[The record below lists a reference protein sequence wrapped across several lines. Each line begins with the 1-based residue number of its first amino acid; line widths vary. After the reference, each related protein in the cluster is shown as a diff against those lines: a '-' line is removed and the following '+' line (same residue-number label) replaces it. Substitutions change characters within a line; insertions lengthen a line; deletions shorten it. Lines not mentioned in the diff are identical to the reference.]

1 MKNVALK
8 FKAPILA
15 IYSFFL
21 EIFFPKRCVDCGKPA
36 EHFVCS
42 DCIKSIEKNKT
53 STCPDCGKISQSGKY
68 CQKCKKKNGIYLTGL
83 IAAARYEIG
92 PLKEMVHH
100 LKYSG
105 ITSLAELLG
114 ELMAERLERETLK
127 SGLVLV
133 PVPLHRKREF
143 TRGFNQAELLA
154 RHISERLNIPGG
166 LALTRTKNTPSQV
179 TLSGDLRK
187 TNLINVFRC
196 DDIELI
202 TGKTVLLIDDVTT
215 TGSTLNE
222 CAKVLKQNG
231 AKNVYGVVVARRVN

>member
-1 MKNVALK
+1 VKNAVLK
-8 FKAPILA
+8 IKVPMLLIF
-15 IYSFFL
+15 SFFL

-42 DCIKSIEKNKT
+42 DCIKSIEKVKT
-53 STCPDCGKISQSGKY
+53 SICPDCGKISQFGKY
-68 CQKCKKKNGIYLTGL
+68 CQNYKKKNGIYLTGL
-83 IAAARYEIG
+83 IVAARYEIG
-92 PLKEMVHH
+92 PIKEMVHH
-100 LKYSG
+100 LKYTG

-114 ELMAERLERETLK
+114 ELMAERLEREIFK
-127 SGLVLV
+127 GKIVVV

-154 RHISERLNIPGG
+154 RYISERLNIPGG
-166 LALTRTKNTPSQV
+166 LALIRTKNTPSQV
-179 TLSGDLRK
+179 TLSGNLRK
-187 TNLINVFRC
+187 TNLINVFKC

-231 AKNVYGVVVARRVN
+231 AKNVFGVVVARRMN